1 MKIYDCFLYCNEDVV
16 LDIRLNVLD
25 KFVDQ
30 FVIVESQFY
39 HNGEYKGLNFNK
51 NKFSKFKSKINYI
64 PIYTR
69 PKNLDLS
76 KDPEK
81 KLDIKIMNAIK
92 YENNQRNNILRGLK
106 KCNEDDIVI
115 LSDIDEIPNLESVK
129 FKNIKNNV
137 IFFNQNYFYYKL
149 NLYCPKQKWAGSRA
163 IKYKNLKS
171 PQWLRN
177 LKVKKYPFWRIDKFF
192 NKMIY
197 RDFYIIK
204 RGGWHFSYLN
214 NSKGILQKLKT
225 YLHYTDFEKKN
236 INEKIVQNFIN
247 KKKPIY
253 NLSSD
258 QRGSKLNSQI
268 KLKKI
273 NPKYLPAYILKNRN
287 KFKNWLI

>member
-69 PKNLDLS
+69 PKNLDFS

-81 KLDIKIMNAIK
+81 KIDIKIMNAIK
-92 YENNQRNNILRGLK
+92 YENNQRNNVLRGLK
-106 KCNEDDIVI
+106 KCNEEDIVI

-129 FKNIKNNV
+129 FKNIENKV

-149 NLYCPKQKWAGSRA
+149 NLHCPKQKWAGSRA

-192 NKMIY
+192 DKMIY

-214 NSKGILQKLKT
+214 NSRGILRKLRT

-236 INEKIVQNFIN
+236 INEKIIKNFIN

-253 NLSSD
+253 NLNSD
-258 QRGSKLNSQI
+258 QKGSKLNSQI

-273 NPKYLPAYILKNRN
+273 NLKYLPVYVMENRN